1 MTLDLSAD
9 EALVLFEFLSRW
21 DETGTFDLVD
31 QAEQRVL
38 WDVLAGLEGQLTEPF
53 SPDYGALVAAART
66 RLRDSE
72 L

>member
-21 DETGTFDLVD
+21 QETGTFDLVD

-38 WDVLAGLEGQLTEPF
+38 WDVLASLEKNLAEPF
-53 SPDYGALVAAART
+53 SPEYGSLVAEART

-72 L
+72 P